1 MKKNLVSI
9 ITPMY
14 NSEKFIEATIK
25 SVLNQTYQ
33 EWEMLIID
41 DCSTDNSPNI
51 VKSYMQQDSRI
62 KCIKTETNKG
72 VSNARNL
79 ALSKATGQFIAFLDS
94 DDQWNS
100 SKLEKQVNFML
111 ENDYVISFTSYELMD
126 ENDKKLNK
134 VIKVPPNV
142 DYKRLL
148 KGNILGC
155 LTVVIDKSKLDFEIR
170 MSGVRHEDYVLW
182 LSILKKGILLME

>member
-1 MKKNLVSI
+1 
-9 ITPMY
+9 
-14 NSEKFIEATIK
+14 
-25 SVLNQTYQ
+25 
-33 EWEMLIID
+33 
-41 DCSTDNSPNI
+41 
-51 VKSYMQQDSRI
+51 
-62 KCIKTETNKG
+62 
-72 VSNARNL
+72 
-79 ALSKATGQFIAFLDS
+79 
-94 DDQWNS
+94 
-100 SKLEKQVNFML
+100 ML

>member
-62 KCIKTETNKG
+62 RCIKTETNKG

-155 LTVVIDKSKLDFEIR
+155 LTVVIDKSKLDFEIK

-182 LSILKKGILLME
+182 LSILKKGILPTE

>member
-94 DDQWNS
+94 DDQW
-100 SKLEKQVNFML
+100 K
-111 ENDYVISFTSYELMD
+111 
-126 ENDKKLNK
+126 NK
-134 VIKVPPNV
+134 
-142 DYKRLL
+142 
-148 KGNILGC
+148 
-155 LTVVIDKSKLDFEIR
+155 
-170 MSGVRHEDYVLW
+170 
-182 LSILKKGILLME
+182 

>member
-142 DYKRLL
+142 DYRRLL

-155 LTVVIDKSKLDFEIR
+155 LTVVIDKSKLD
-170 MSGVRHEDYVLW
+170 
-182 LSILKKGILLME
+182 LK